1 LNIYN
6 CYLQVYCAK
15 LYFFCQKKEKK
26 ARICILFTNVFA
38 QKLQEKK
45 FMIQKAQKDDL
56 AKRKVILFITGILIP
71 SAGSSI
77 SK

>member
-1 LNIYN
+1 MISLLCKVI
-6 CYLQVYCAK
+6 
-15 LYFFCQKKEKK
+15 FFLSEKRKKSKN
-26 ARICILFTNVFA
+26 LHFFTNVFA
-38 QKLQEKK
+38 QKVQENK

>member
-1 LNIYN
+1 MISLLCKVI
-6 CYLQVYCAK
+6 
-15 LYFFCQKKEKK
+15 FFLSEKRKKSKNLH
-26 ARICILFTNVFA
+26 LFTNVFI
-38 QKLQEKK
+38 QKVQENK

>member
-1 LNIYN
+1 MN
-6 CYLQVYCAK
+6 YLSYKVI
-15 LYFFCQKKEKK
+15 FFLSEKRKKSKN
-26 ARICILFTNVFA
+26 LHFFTNVFV
-38 QKLQEKK
+38 QKVQENK

>member
-1 LNIYN
+1 MISLLCKVI
-6 CYLQVYCAK
+6 
-15 LYFFCQKKEKK
+15 FFLSEKRKKSKN
-26 ARICILFTNVFA
+26 LHFFTNVFV
-38 QKLQEKK
+38 QKVQEKK

>member
-1 LNIYN
+1 MISLLCKVI
-6 CYLQVYCAK
+6 
-15 LYFFCQKKEKK
+15 FFLSEKRKKSKN
-26 ARICILFTNVFA
+26 LHFFTNVFI
-38 QKLQEKK
+38 QKVQENK
-45 FMIQKAQKDDL
+45 FMIRKAQKDDL

>member
-1 LNIYN
+1 MN
-6 CYLQVYCAK
+6 YLSCKVI
-15 LYFFCQKKEKK
+15 FFLSEKRKKSK
-26 ARICILFTNVFA
+26 ILHFFTNVFV
-38 QKLQEKK
+38 QKVQENK

>member
-1 LNIYN
+1 MLSLLCKVI
-6 CYLQVYCAK
+6 
-15 LYFFCQKKEKK
+15 FFLSEKRKKSKN
-26 ARICILFTNVFA
+26 LHFFTNVFA
-38 QKLQEKK
+38 QKVQENK

>member
-1 LNIYN
+1 MISLLCKVI
-6 CYLQVYCAK
+6 
-15 LYFFCQKKEKK
+15 FFLSEKRKKSKNLHFF
-26 ARICILFTNVFA
+26 ANVFA
-38 QKLQEKK
+38 QKVQENK

>member
-1 LNIYN
+1 MISLFCKVI
-6 CYLQVYCAK
+6 
-15 LYFFCQKKEKK
+15 FFLSEKRKKSKN
-26 ARICILFTNVFA
+26 LHFFTNVFI
-38 QKLQEKK
+38 QKVQENK

>member
-1 LNIYN
+1 MLSLLCKVI
-6 CYLQVYCAK
+6 
-15 LYFFCQKKEKK
+15 FFLSEKRKKSKN
-26 ARICILFTNVFA
+26 LHFFTNVFA
-38 QKLQEKK
+38 QKVQENK

-71 SAGSSI
+71 SAVSSI

>member
-1 LNIYN
+1 MN
-6 CYLQVYCAK
+6 YLSCKVIFFLSEKRKKSKK
-15 LYFFCQKKEKK
+15 LHF
-26 ARICILFTNVFA
+26 FTNVFV
-38 QKLQEKK
+38 QKVQENK

>member
-1 LNIYN
+1 MISLLSKVI
-6 CYLQVYCAK
+6 
-15 LYFFCQKKEKK
+15 FFLSEKRKKSKN
-26 ARICILFTNVFA
+26 LHFFTNVFI
-38 QKLQEKK
+38 QKVQENK

>member
-1 LNIYN
+1 VQSYIFS
-6 CYLQVYCAK
+6 VRK
-15 LYFFCQKKEKK
+15 KKKKQKF
-26 ARICILFTNVFA
+26 AFFTNVFA
-38 QKLQEKK
+38 QKVQENK

>member
-1 LNIYN
+1 MISLLCKVI
-6 CYLQVYCAK
+6 
-15 LYFFCQKKEKK
+15 FFLSEKRKKSKN
-26 ARICILFTNVFA
+26 LHFFTNVFV
-38 QKLQEKK
+38 QKVQENK

>member
-1 LNIYN
+1 MISLLCKVI
-6 CYLQVYCAK
+6 
-15 LYFFCQKKEKK
+15 FFLSEKRKKSKN
-26 ARICILFTNVFA
+26 LHFFTNVFI
-38 QKLQEKK
+38 QKVQENK

>member
-1 LNIYN
+1 MISLLCKVI
-6 CYLQVYCAK
+6 
-15 LYFFCQKKEKK
+15 FFLSEKRKKSKN
-26 ARICILFTNVFA
+26 LHFFTNIFI
-38 QKLQEKK
+38 QKVQENK

>member
-1 LNIYN
+1 MN
-6 CYLQVYCAK
+6 YLSCKVI
-15 LYFFCQKKEKK
+15 FFCQKKEKK
-26 ARICILFTNVFA
+26 SKNLHFFTNVFV
-38 QKLQEKK
+38 QKIQENK
-45 FMIQKAQKDDL
+45 FMIQKTQKDDL

>member
-1 LNIYN
+1 MLSLLCKVI
-6 CYLQVYCAK
+6 
-15 LYFFCQKKEKK
+15 FFLSEKRKKSKN
-26 ARICILFTNVFA
+26 LHFFTNIFA
-38 QKLQEKK
+38 QKVQENK

>member
-1 LNIYN
+1 MISLLCKVI
-6 CYLQVYCAK
+6 
-15 LYFFCQKKEKK
+15 FFLSEKRKKSKN
-26 ARICILFTNVFA
+26 LHFFTNVFA
-38 QKLQEKK
+38 QKVQENK

-71 SAGSSI
+71 SAVSSI

>member
-1 LNIYN
+1 MISLLCKVI
-6 CYLQVYCAK
+6 
-15 LYFFCQKKEKK
+15 FFLSEKRKKSKN
-26 ARICILFTNVFA
+26 LHFFTNIFA
-38 QKLQEKK
+38 QKVQENK

>member
-1 LNIYN
+1 MISLLCKVI
-6 CYLQVYCAK
+6 
-15 LYFFCQKKEKK
+15 FFLSEKRRK
-26 ARICILFTNVFA
+26 SKNLHFFTNVFI
-38 QKLQEKK
+38 QKVQENK